1 MSNNTQSNSSSQ
13 VNTTRNTFNTNV
25 SNLKMLGSSRRI
37 QWDSKRRHRAI

>member
-1 MSNNTQSNSSSQ
+1 MQSNNSNGTSQ
-13 VNTTRNTFNTNV
+13 VESTRNTFNKNV